1 MDNISIKLYVLFEDP
16 FWIGIFEKE
25 YKEKLYACK
34 VTFGKEPKDYEVYD
48 YLLRNYNK
56 LTFTKNSVDSY
67 KTINEKINP
76 KRLQR
81 KIKKELSS
89 VSIGTK
95 SQQALKKQYEENKI
109 ERKSKRA
116 LRKEEEKERK
126 FKLKQEKKKKKHKGR

>member
-1 MDNISIKLYVLFEDP
+1 MDTISIKLYVLFEDP

-25 YKEKLYACK
+25 YKERIYACK

-48 YLLRNYNK
+48 YLLKNYK
-56 LTFTKNSVDSY
+56 RLTFTNNSVDSC
-67 KTINEKINP
+67 KKINENINP

-81 KIKKELSS
+81 KIRKELSS

-116 LRKEEEKERK
+116 LRKEEESKRK
-126 FKLKQEKKKKKHKGR
+126 FELRQEKKKQKHKGR